1 MDILV
6 VDDDVDLLNS
16 CRIILQNVGYK
27 VHTYTNSEEALEF
40 LKTNRVSL
48 VITDLMMGEL
58 DEGVNFVR
66 KIRGLFP
73 DIPIVMVTGISSKL
87 GYDLSPITEE
97 DKEELMIDEFV
108 NKPLD
113 PKRLVEIVRK
123 LTDG

>member
-16 CRIILQNVGYK
+16 CRIILQNAGYR
-27 VHTYTNSEEALEF
+27 VHTYTNSEKALEF
-40 LKTNRVSL
+40 LKSNRVSL

-66 KIRGLFP
+66 KVRELYA

-108 NKPLD
+108 YKPLE